1 MAMMPCKECNHQISD
16 RAASCPNCGAPVA
29 TPVVVPPP
37 LLFKRVFAA
46 VLLLAGVGAVI
57 WVVLPHPARE
67 QVTGM
72 VLGVTHKGASATAHE
87 GVAPTPVAVK
97 AADVPLPLYSTTA
110 EQLYQ
115 DYSAN
120 VVAAQ
125 SRIGSRRI
133 RISGNV
139 TEIDED
145 DAGRPLVKLW
155 SGNPPA
161 GSAAFRLND
170 DQKAAAAE
178 LVKGQAVDLE
188 CARMQHAASGPEGTG
203 CALVPV
209 DPGAQQAYLAVA
221 VSDDKGQAPIYI
233 VGPMPR
239 STCLTRSD
247 IVSTQVAGNMHIVSK
262 QCSATAQENLPSVG
276 CRLDSS
282 MSAVP
287 DMPAAHLWKYECA
300 MPDIAARPAK
310 ASTKESR
317 ASRKVAVPTPRPTAE
332 SDSSGELADALP
344 PMFTPMAVAHAA
356 SVAPAAAT
364 AELAAAA
371 STAATAP
378 APDSSAGMSIQAASP
393 APDAG
398 PATPIVAGT
407 ASTVSSA
414 ASTPAPNAA
423 GDAAAPTTPSELM
436 SVKAKDPGAADHIA
450 SYCNNATAAAANHD
464 AVAAGCRRDEVAAW
478 NRMVVQNEF
487 PSLDDASRQK
497 CSQAPFPDSYV
508 AKEVCA
514 KYQLRVN

>member
-1 MAMMPCKECNHQISD
+1 MAMMPCKECTHQISD
-16 RAASCPNCGAPVA
+16 RAVSCPNCGAPIAAPVA
-29 TPVVVPPP
+29 IRSRPRIKGV
-37 LLFKRVFAA
+37 LAA
-46 VLLLAGVGAVI
+46 VLLLAGVG
-57 WVVLPHPARE
+57 
-67 QVTGM
+67 
-72 VLGVTHKGASATAHE
+72 LGVWVLLPNSARDEVANMTWGAAHNT
-87 GVAPTPVAVK
+87 VPTKPRDDAAANPVAAK
-97 AADVPLPLYSTTA
+97 PADTPSLYSTTA

-120 VVAAQ
+120 VVATQ
-125 SRIGSRRI
+125 SRIGNRRI

-145 DAGRPLVKLW
+145 DAGHPLVKLW

-161 GSAAFRLND
+161 GKAEFRLNN

-178 LVKGQAVDLE
+178 LVKGQAVDVE
-188 CARMQHAASGPEGTG
+188 CARVQHAASGPEGTG

-209 DPGAQQAYLAVA
+209 DSASQQAYLAVA
-221 VSDDKGQAPIYI
+221 VSEDKGQAPIYI
-233 VGPMPR
+233 VGPMSR

-247 IVSTQVAGNMHIVSK
+247 TVSAEVAGNIPGAHIVSK
-262 QCSATAQENLPSVG
+262 QCSATAQENLPTGG

-300 MPDIAARPAK
+300 MPEAAVHPAK

-317 ASRKVAVPTPRPTAE
+317 ASRKVAVPAPRPSSE
-332 SDSSGELADALP
+332 SDSSNGELAAALP
-344 PMFTPMAVAHAA
+344 PMFAPVAET
-356 SVAPAAAT
+356 PAATNAPMPESSAHNSSVPDVSPPT
-364 AELAAAA
+364 VIVAE
-371 STAATAP
+371 TAAP
-378 APDSSAGMSIQAASP
+378 VSG
-393 APDAG
+393 
-398 PATPIVAGT
+398 ATP
-407 ASTVSSA
+407 
-414 ASTPAPNAA
+414 TPVPT
-423 GDAAAPTTPSELM
+423 AAAPDEAEAPATPSELI
-436 SVKAKDPGAADHIA
+436 SVRAKDPGAADHIA
-450 SYCNNATAAAANHD
+450 SYCNNATATAANHD
-464 AVAAGCRRDEVAAW
+464 AIAAGCRRDEVAAW

>member
-29 TPVVVPPP
+29 IPVARSQPR
-37 LLFKRVFAA
+37 FTRVLAA
-46 VLLLAGVGAVI
+46 ALLLAAAGTVI
-57 WVVLPHPARE
+57 WVLLPNSARE
-67 QVTGM
+67 HMTGM
-72 VLGVTHKGASATAHE
+72 ALNITSNSAPAAPHE
-87 GVAPTPVAVK
+87 DAAPSPVAAK
-97 AADVPLPLYSTTA
+97 PADVPPPLYSTTA

-120 VVAAQ
+120 VVATQ
-125 SRIGSRRI
+125 SRIGTRRI
-133 RISGNV
+133 HISGSV
-139 TEIDED
+139 TDIDED
-145 DAGRPLVKLW
+145 DAGHPLVKLW

-161 GSAAFRLND
+161 NSAEFRLNT

-178 LVKGQAVDLE
+178 LVKGQAVDVE
-188 CARMQHAASGPEGTG
+188 CAHMQHAAAGPEGTG

-209 DPGAQQAYLAVA
+209 DLGAQQAYLAVA
-221 VSDDKGQAPIYI
+221 VSEDKGQAPIYI

-247 IVSTQVAGNMHIVSK
+247 AVSAQVAANIPGTHIVSK
-262 QCSATAQENLPSVG
+262 QCSVTAQENLPSGG
-276 CRLDSS
+276 CRLDTS

-300 MPDIAARPAK
+300 MPQTAVRPAK

-317 ASRKVAVPTPRPTAE
+317 ASRKVAVPTPAPTTE
-332 SDSSGELADALP
+332 SDSSGGELAEALP
-344 PMFTPMAVAHAA
+344 PMFTPEAGA
-356 SVAPAAAT
+356 SAAT
-364 AELAAAA
+364 QAAPTTPEV
-371 STAATAP
+371 SPATPLVAGEVSPVSSAVPTP
-378 APDSSAGMSIQAASP
+378 APIA
-393 APDAG
+393 APDA
-398 PATPIVAGT
+398 A
-407 ASTVSSA
+407 
-414 ASTPAPNAA
+414 
-423 GDAAAPTTPSELM
+423 DAPTTPSELI

-487 PSLDDASRQK
+487 PALDDASRQK